1 MPHYEKKY
9 ITTYFYHDCKDQ
21 GASYGN
27 IFLPLDKRNIIYWQT
42 VYTLFFRETLN
53 KL

>member
-42 VYTLFFRETLN
+42 V
-53 KL
+53 